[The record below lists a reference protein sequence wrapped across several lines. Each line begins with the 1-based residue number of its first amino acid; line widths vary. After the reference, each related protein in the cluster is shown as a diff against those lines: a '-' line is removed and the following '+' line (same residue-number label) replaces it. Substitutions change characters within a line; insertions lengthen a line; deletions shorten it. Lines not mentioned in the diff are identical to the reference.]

1 LNKCSIAGLF
11 CAQRSAAFFIAQ
23 LYVGAIN
30 GCRNLKAARVDLPAP
45 NDPLSAGHMLRRI
58 LATKLAEDGTAVLE
72 FFARHLKQILD
83 DCELTVPEAGD
94 RLKLGIIDP
103 AARQDVLADMD
114 ADHLAEHHIQRK
126 TRLG

>member
-1 LNKCSIAGLF
+1 M
-11 CAQRSAAFFIAQ
+11 
-23 LYVGAIN
+23 
-30 GCRNLKAARVDLPAP
+30 AP
-45 NDPLSAGHMLRRI
+45 WCWNSSLGISNS
-58 LATKLAEDGTAVLE
+58 
-72 FFARHLKQILD
+72 D

>member
-1 LNKCSIAGLF
+1 M
-11 CAQRSAAFFIAQ
+11 
-23 LYVGAIN
+23 
-30 GCRNLKAARVDLPAP
+30 P
-45 NDPLSAGHMLRRI
+45 RRI

-103 AARQDVLADMD
+103 AARQALYSVLRRHQGSVELIEFDCHIND
-114 ADHLAEHHIQRK
+114 AAFAEAAARQLLKMLRIK
-126 TRLG
+126 